1 MMDNTIVIKYEYR
14 NGDWISSYLYIN
26 PSFDYKIGIPDRRRT
41 CSITL
46 SGFLLIHKHLFFTF
60 HLNSTRRICTISKDH
75 FFAFYYI
82 YIFPRASTTN
92 IDKGKLL
99 WGKNCTNWAQWM
111 NTKLSIKIAV
121 FMNAS
126 CVVLSFL
133 SNSNKRHYA
142 NEITFFALEQ
152 IELRKLKL
160 RVFFVILSND
170 EIIYAIK
177 TYFLFEIVSH
187 MQYVISIF

>member
-1 MMDNTIVIKYEYR
+1 MQHFYFKQHTIQ
-14 NGDWISSYLYIN
+14 ISIYSICFI
-26 PSFDYKIGIPDRRRT
+26 STIPIDLHIVQKT
-41 CSITL
+41 
-46 SGFLLIHKHLFFTF
+46 
-60 HLNSTRRICTISKDH
+60 
-75 FFAFYYI
+75 FFASHYI

-126 CVVLSFL
+126 CVVLSYL
-133 SNSNKRHYA
+133 ANSNKRHYA

-160 RVFFVILSND
+160 RVFRVILSND

-177 TYFLFEIVSH
+177 TYFLFHIVSH
-187 MQYVISIF
+187 MQYMISIF